1 MPAYPSLHLSL
12 RGVDLSTYVILSF
25 CTSFRS
31 FHLPT
36 NRFSFFFT
44 KVFLLLPPGSCHPFF
59 TFLYPCH
66 LPDLLQPA
74 FFSACLL
81 SVLPLLS
88 VVVRVSWTDAVCGRS
103 FALLTH
109 GQHHTRTQT
118 IKHGCG
124 VLCSPRPGLVSQ
136 RTSCPSAFLPPP
148 FPVVVETINPT
159 ALSPLSRG
167 DHRSPTWTPCT
178 AVDIKQSHEP
188 CC

>member
-1 MPAYPSLHLSL
+1 MNP
-12 RGVDLSTYVILSF
+12 
-25 CTSFRS
+25 
-31 FHLPT
+31 
-36 NRFSFFFT
+36 FSFLLPSHQSFFVFFT
-44 KVFLLLPPGSCHPFF
+44 QVFYSSPPESCHPFF
-59 TFLYPCH
+59 TFLYPFH

-109 GQHHTRTQT
+109 GQHHTRTQA

-159 ALSPLSRG
+159 ALSPLSCG
-167 DHRSPTWTPCT
+167 DHRSRDLGT
-178 AVDIKQSHEP
+178 VHGRGQ
-188 CC
+188 